1 MSKINYYSV
10 IGVMSGTS
18 LDGLDLVKC
27 IFYKKD
33 KWYYKIEEGT
43 TIQYS
48 EKWSNILKTLHKKPL
63 QKIQETNISYGS
75 LIGKEI
81 NTFIKRNKFN
91 VDFIASHGH
100 TIFHQPE
107 KKYTLQIGD
116 GQTIANTTKLLTIS
130 NFRELDVKLNGQGA
144 PLVPVGDLHLFSKY
158 KYCLNLGGFANISIK
173 EPPTI
178 KAFDICPVNI
188 ILNHLANRL
197 GFDYDKNGELGKQGK
212 CNTNLLNQLN
222 NLIFYNQKAPK
233 SLSREWLEENILN
246 IIDIKEIDIK
256 DLLATFYEH
265 IGHQIGKFLQDK
277 SVLISGGGA
286 YNKYLCDKISKY
298 ADSEIIIAQKN
309 IIDYKEAMIFG
320 FLGVLKLRNETN
332 CLKDVTGA
340 LKNNCGGD
348 VFQPY
353 ITK

>member
-1 MSKINYYSV
+1 MGKINHYSV

-27 IFYKKD
+27 VFFKKSR
-33 KWYYKIEEGT
+33 WHYKIEKGT
-43 TIQYS
+43 TIKYS
-48 EKWSNILKTLHKKPL
+48 KKWSNILKTLHKKPL

-81 NTFIKRNKFN
+81 NKFVRKNKFN
-91 VDFIASHGH
+91 VDFISSHGH
-100 TIFHQPE
+100 TIFHQPKE
-107 KKYTLQIGD
+107 KYTLQIGD
-116 GQTIANTTKLLTIS
+116 GKTIANTTKLLTVS

-144 PLVPVGDLHLFSKY
+144 PLVPIGDLHLFSRY

-173 EPPTI
+173 ELSYI
-178 KAFDICPVNI
+178 KAFDICPANI
-188 ILNHLANRL
+188 ILNHLAHKL
-197 GFDYDKNGELGKQGK
+197 GFDYDKDGGLGKQGK
-212 CNTNLLNQLN
+212 CNTNLLDKLN
-222 NLIFYNQKAPK
+222 KIEFYNQKTPK
-233 SLSREWLEENILN
+233 SLSREWLEDNILN
-246 IIDIKEIDIK
+246 IIELTKINIK

-265 IGHQIGKFLQDK
+265 IGCQIGRILKDN

-286 YNKYLCDKISKY
+286 YNKYLCEKIKKY
-298 ADSEIIIAQKN
+298 AKSEMIIAQKD

-340 LKNNCGGD
+340 LKDNCGGD
-348 VFQPY
+348 IYHPY